1 MRACSP
7 VGTSAG
13 IGTFSVQEFIITE
26 LLWGGWVARS
36 RPVGESR
43 WISIGAPG
51 AKSLPVTAIVPPA
64 ATLCGLAVRATT
76 ATHAQATAAGTSP
89 AAATTIPTSQFRREV
104 LIGAT
109 PFTRSRGFTPDFRQQ
124 F

>member
-1 MRACSP
+1 M
-7 VGTSAG
+7 
-13 IGTFSVQEFIITE
+13 TE

-51 AKSLPVTAIVPPA
+51 AKSFPMTAVVPPA
-64 ATLCGLAVRATT
+64 ATLCGLAFSATT
-76 ATHAQATAAGTSP
+76 ATHAQAAAAGISP

-109 PFTRSRGFTPDFRQQ
+109 PFPRSRGFTPDLGQQ
-124 F
+124 FLRPGGVGS